1 MPSVAT
7 LLKKLSDD
15 DLIEA
20 IIAAESEEE
29 MDVIE
34 DILVTRKLAA
44 LGDAVADFVSATP
57 VFLDLTSKLT
67 EAIGRIGHA
76 PELEK
81 ILATVSQIQQTVHQ
95 ENRLANTED
104 EVVEVKESDE
114 EIEPIK
120 PKAKAKEGK
129 PKAITSVPK
138 TSKSKKFG
146 TLEQEYLDFFASVK
160 VDPARQALVSQMAL
174 KAHAKRKTYA
184 DVGDRL
190 GIPWWFIAA
199 IHMMES
205 GFNFKGHL
213 HNGDPLSAVTTHV
226 PKGRPKHRKPPP
238 AYTWQESAL
247 DALTWKKLDGLD
259 DWSLARC
266 LYRLEAYNGFGYRRK
281 RLPTPYLW
289 SFSNLHR
296 KGKYVSD
303 GKFNS
308 DAVSK
313 QCGAAVMIWQLRE
326 KGLITLDGD
335 EQEEARHVD
344 FNDDLDGAAPVPV
357 PPTGGP
363 TVNPDFATWFA
374 NNLPDVTHF
383 RASEFLAKG
392 ASHAS
397 NGLNTDP
404 PRELWPSII
413 PLARV
418 LEAVRREIGKPI
430 KILSVYRSPAYN
442 EAIGGAKSSQHM
454 RFRAADFAVVGPAS
468 GTPRDWAAVVDRMRW
483 HDGTFKGGRGLYNTF
498 VHVDV
503 RGTNASWPRGTK
515 RDLS

>member
-1 MPSVAT
+1 MPSAAA

-20 IIAAESEEE
+20 IIASDSEEE

-34 DILVTRKLAA
+34 DIMVTRKLAA

-57 VFLDLTSKLT
+57 VFLDLTRKLT
-67 EAIGRIGHA
+67 DAIGRIGHA
-76 PELEK
+76 PQLEK
-81 ILATVSQIQQTVHQ
+81 ILGTVSDIQQTVHQ

-104 EVVEVKESDE
+104 ETVEEEESDEAREPVEVKT
-114 EIEPIK
+114 K
-120 PKAKAKEGK
+120 PKAGK
-129 PKAITSVPK
+129 RKAITGVPK
-138 TSKSKKFG
+138 TSKSTKFD
-146 TLEQEYLDFFASVK
+146 TLEQEYLDYFASVK
-160 VDPARQALVSQMAL
+160 VDPARQAIVNQLAL
-174 KAHAKRKTYA
+174 KAHGNRNIYA
-184 DVGDRL
+184 SVGDKL

-213 HNGDPLSAVTTHV
+213 HNGDPLRAVTKQV

-238 AYTWQESAL
+238 AFTWQESAQ
-247 DALTWKKLDGLD
+247 DALTLKKFDGLD

-266 LYRLEAYNGFGYRRK
+266 LYRLERYNGVGYRRK
-281 RLPTPYLW
+281 QLPTPYLW
-289 SFSNLHR
+289 SFSNLYT
-296 KGKYVSD
+296 KGKFVKD
-303 GKFNS
+303 GVFDRN
-308 DAVSK
+308 AVSK

-335 EQEEARHVD
+335 DQEEGSHVN
-344 FNDDLDGAAPVPV
+344 FKDDLDGATPVPS
-357 PPTGGP
+357 PPTSGP
-363 TVNPDFATWFA
+363 TVNRDFATWFA
-374 NNLPDVTHF
+374 ENLPDVTHF

-404 PRELWPSII
+404 PRELWPNVI

-442 EAIGGAKSSQHM
+442 EAIGGATSSQHM
-454 RFRAADFAVVGPAS
+454 KFKAADFAVIGPGA
-468 GTPRDWAAVVDRMRW
+468 GKPRDWAAVVDRMRW

-503 RGTNASWPRGTK
+503 RGNNASWPNSAK